1 MLKDKRKE
9 KNMKVI
15 NEKLKI
21 YSKNIKE
28 LTEYQLDEIKTK
40 AGFDE
45 FAIKYDGD
53 TKAITLLE
61 ESKYFDILKDFIPN
75 YIACHCV
82 INYFIDTGLN
92 CEFIKFIEE
101 LAKSFKYVP

>member
-1 MLKDKRKE
+1 
-9 KNMKVI
+9 MKVI

-28 LTEYQLDEIKTK
+28 LSEYELDEIEK
-40 AGFDE
+40 AKADFNE
-45 FAIKYDGD
+45 FAIEYDRNIK
-53 TKAITLLE
+53 TIILLE
-61 ESKYFDILKDFIPN
+61 ESKYFDILKDFVPN
-75 YIACHCV
+75 YIACCCV

-101 LAKSFKYVP
+101 LAKSFKYVS